1 MGLVILGSAEASLV
15 ATGFMIEVFHLSPGR
30 SIRVLWLLE
39 EIGAPY
45 RIEGLAMP
53 IRERSPEYLALN
65 PAGLFPTVV
74 DNGEVLLE
82 SLSICDHIAR
92 HHGGTALVRNP
103 EDPDYRAY
111 FQWMLFGEAT
121 LGTPLA
127 NIMRYGPR
135 QPQERQIPQ
144 VMEDARVAFTHRL
157 TALETRLEQ
166 SHFMASDQFTLAD
179 ISVGYTIWLSA
190 SFFSLEADFG
200 PRTSAYLDRL
210 LSRKPLQR
218 ALAKG

>member
-1 MGLVILGSAEASLV
+1 
-15 ATGFMIEVFHLSPGR
+15 MIEVFHIAPGR

-45 RIEGLAMP
+45 RVTRLAVP

-74 DNGEVLLE
+74 DDGETLVE

-92 HHGGTALVRNP
+92 RHGGAMLVR
-103 EDPDYRAY
+103 DPGDADYRAY
-111 FQWMLFGEAT
+111 FQWLLFGDAT
-121 LGTPLA
+121 LGIPLV

-135 QPQERQIPQ
+135 QPEERRIPQ
-144 VMEDARVAFTHRL
+144 AVADAHVAFTHRL
-157 TALETRLEQ
+157 TALERRLET
-166 SHFMASDQFTLAD
+166 SDYVASDQFTLAD
-179 ISVGYTIWLSA
+179 ISVGYTVWLSA
-190 SFFSLEADFG
+190 SFFGLEADFG
-200 PRTSAYLDRL
+200 PCTVAYLDRL
-210 LSRKPLQR
+210 LAREPLQR